1 MNIYVTNHQS
11 KGFYKIFN
19 ETARSIVHLFSWQRV
34 KEGSWLVWERKL
46 FTLIQISLH
55 RVNIPINCHP
65 KTAWRPTSWINFSGA
80 CKSLSELEIAP
91 QNKFSFEIVKLF
103 HLVVARSH
111 RSRRKTPPQCPM
123 GNVLFKRRENLVIRL
138 EDYKLWEVYQTC
150 KKKYN
155 NNLCHK
161 KPNHCLV
168 GGLGLWIDNY
178 QSLKK

>member
-1 MNIYVTNHQS
+1 MREEIIH
-11 KGFYKIFN
+11 F
-19 ETARSIVHLFSWQRV
+19 
-34 KEGSWLVWERKL
+34 
-46 FTLIQISLH
+46 QISFH

-91 QNKFSFEIVKLF
+91 KNKFSFEIVKLF

-150 KKKYN
+150 KKYIIIIYAIKS
-155 NNLCHK
+155 LIIVWLEDWVC
-161 KPNHCLV
+161 
-168 GGLGLWIDNY
+168 GLIII
-178 QSLKK
+178 SH

>member
-1 MNIYVTNHQS
+1 MTSMREEIIH
-11 KGFYKIFN
+11 F
-19 ETARSIVHLFSWQRV
+19 
-34 KEGSWLVWERKL
+34 
-46 FTLIQISLH
+46 QISFH

-91 QNKFSFEIVKLF
+91 KNKFSFEILKLF